1 MSWSRGRRK
10 KTGQAQRAR
19 LLIPRTH
26 ADATLAP
33 ALFMALRSSRER
45 PLPNPE
51 CSEPR
56 SDLAIA
62 LVKIPPSTAAH
73 GSQDRMQG
81 VTWAHSVPCML
92 AQPPEVQLTQCPPRS
107 GIQSCCLA
115 FGSSPQGLCICCSL
129 CPSPSQSCSSFGS
142 QVKCHFPWRPHVV
155 SPTLSSHEAPFSCK
169 TLRRCLAGTPTESSS

>member
-1 MSWSRGRRK
+1 MSWSRGRKK
-10 KTGQAQRAR
+10 KTGQGQCAR

-33 ALFMALRSSRER
+33 ALFVALRSSRER
-45 PLPNPE
+45 PLPNPD
-51 CSEPR
+51 CSERR

-81 VTWAHSVPCML
+81 VTWAHRVPCML

-107 GIQSCCLA
+107 GIIML
-115 FGSSPQGLCICCSL
+115 L
-129 CPSPSQSCSSFGS
+129 SFWFLTSGPLYML
-142 QVKCHFPWRPHVV
+142 FPLHMLFPLPFTQ
-155 SPTLSSHEAPFSCK
+155 PTLLF
-169 TLRRCLAGTPTESSS
+169 LRVSG